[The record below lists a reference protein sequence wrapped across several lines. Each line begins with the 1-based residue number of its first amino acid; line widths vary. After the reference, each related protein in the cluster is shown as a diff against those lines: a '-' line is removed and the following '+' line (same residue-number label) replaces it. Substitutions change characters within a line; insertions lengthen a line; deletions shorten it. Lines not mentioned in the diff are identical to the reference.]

1 MTCATTL
8 PLSSSK
14 RGAPL
19 HHVQQMLGHSNL
31 KQTSTYVNA
40 KQVDPVL
47 TLHADRLFALLR
59 KARVIDREDPG
70 ADRHH
75 LPQALPQR
83 PRLLR
88 RVGDEML
95 QGPITGRV
103 AEPPMHRLHGL
114 PLAVVDEGVDVL
126 TGRIALRVTI
136 EAVGEPVRKLSEP
149 LQERPNRPLCHERQR
164 IRPLALV
171 QVRSFEASRTRH

>member
-1 MTCATTL
+1 
-8 PLSSSK
+8 
-14 RGAPL
+14 
-19 HHVQQMLGHSNL
+19 MLGHSNL

-47 TLHADRLFALLR
+47 TLHA
-59 KARVIDREDPG
+59 
-70 ADRHH
+70 
-75 LPQALPQR
+75 
-83 PRLLR
+83 
-88 RVGDEML
+88 
-95 QGPITGRV
+95 
-103 AEPPMHRLHGL
+103 GL